1 MFSAFPPSFSKN
13 PMPGTMMAAV
23 GGNAT
28 LVCQPEAAPF
38 PQFSWAKNGAD
49 IGATTTPT
57 ERVRLLDN
65 GNLFISP
72 VELADAGTYT
82 CTATNDLG
90 SDSSEGYL
98 GISGESDMPPCV
110 FFHFMACTSQES
122 KQIRIS
128 VWSLFAIYQEMWSKT
143 ELRIDD

>member
-98 GISGESDMPPCV
+98 GISGESDMLPCV
-110 FFHFMACTSQES
+110 FFPFHGMYIS
-122 KQIRIS
+122 RI
-128 VWSLFAIYQEMWSKT
+128 KT
-143 ELRIDD
+143 DSNQCVELVCYIPRNVE